1 MWSDS
6 QRGIT
11 MKRRALHAGLLALFL
26 ICLLSGARSAP
37 PAVAATPA
45 EATLSL
51 SPASGAPGT
60 IVALSIPAGGLPAN
74 DEADVL
80 FQDAT
85 NTYLGLLL
93 FRGMT
98 GPDGSFNARVPMAP
112 EAAAGVGRIFVNAAG
127 NITTSAPFTVLPS
140 IQVFPNP
147 IQAGT
152 GLQVVGNG
160 FSSGYPITIQQDNG
174 RGLGPQPLTALGGES
189 TYANALGNFTAL
201 LILDKHSPVG
211 SVQISATDLVLTAT
225 ATLQTTDPNAL
236 SGAPSIGATPPITT
250 TVGQATGTPLLAQVS
265 SPLPPTVTPVS
276 GPGSRATATPGFGN
290 APSPSPTAT
299 PGSIAGTGTT
309 AYFADGFTGQ
319 AKAAGQASFTE
330 SLNLLN
336 ATDAAAPVTITYVL
350 GGASAPVVVSRMVG
364 PRAVLREPVNVDVG
378 PGREVAAIITS
389 PAHIAASRSIGRV
402 AANGVRLGGS
412 TALPVV
418 APSRSWGFPEGYTG
432 YSFQEYLTL
441 LNPGDVPATVR
452 VQLAPQGDSA
462 RSARVVSLTVPP
474 HARTTANIRA
484 LNAGSTISS
493 VGMIVSSDQPIVA
506 ERVEYFGDGSG
517 SGKFGST
524 VTPGIVP
531 PATALR
537 FGFGSSGGQ
546 AGTGGNA
553 GDEQYITLLNPATSG
568 TPVRVTTSYTGATGG
583 SLGHAHVTV
592 APGTRRT
599 IVASSVLGAADT
611 GTFGVALQ
619 ASGPIEAEGSQYF
632 GGSPNSGSH
641 AGVIVPGMASP
652 STDLFFAD
660 LSTTMTDG
668 TPLTQT
674 VYLSNPGAAQVTV
687 DATYFGSG
695 GSPVTRRYSVAA
707 GGITTVV
714 VNYEVGAPLP
724 GSTAQAS
731 KPSEFFSVLGAE
743 FRASGP
749 IVPYA
754 TARSVEGRAITGI
767 AGAP

>member
-1 MWSDS
+1 
-6 QRGIT
+6 
-11 MKRRALHAGLLALFL
+11 MKRRALHAGLLAGILT
-26 ICLLSGARSAP
+26 CLLGGARSAP
-37 PAVAATPA
+37 PAVAAVPAAAPLTLTPA
-45 EATLSL
+45 I
-51 SPASGAPGT
+51 GVPGT

-93 FRGMT
+93 LRGMT

-127 NITTSAPFTVLPS
+127 NITTSAPFTVRPV
-140 IQVFPNP
+140 IQVLPNP

-152 GLQVVGNG
+152 GFQVVGNG

-174 RGLGPQPLTALGGES
+174 RGLGPQPLTALGGEN

-225 ATLQTTDPNAL
+225 AALQTTDPNAL
-236 SGAPSIGATPPITT
+236 SSAPIFGATPPFST
-250 TVGQATGTPLLAQVS
+250 TVGQVTGTPPLAQTTIPV
-265 SPLPPTVTPVS
+265 PPTVTPVS
-276 GPGSRATATPGFGN
+276 GPGSGATATQGFGN
-290 APSPSPTAT
+290 VPSPAPTAT
-299 PGSIAGTGTT
+299 PVLIAGTGTT
-309 AYFADGFTGQ
+309 AYFAEGFTGQ

-364 PRAVLREPVNVDVG
+364 PRSVLREPVNVDVG
-378 PGREVAAIITS
+378 PGREVAAIVTS
-389 PAHIAASRSIGRV
+389 PARIAASRSIGRV
-402 AANGVRLGGS
+402 GANGARLGGS
-412 TALPVV
+412 TALPV
-418 APSRSWGFPEGYTG
+418 AATSRSWGFPEGYTG

-441 LNPGDVPATVR
+441 LNPGGLPATVR

-484 LNAGSTISS
+484 LNAGSTTSS
-493 VGMIVSSDQPIVA
+493 VGMIVGSDQPIVA

-524 VTPGIVP
+524 VTPGIVA

-537 FGFGSSGGQ
+537 FGFGSSGGR
-546 AGTGGNA
+546 AGTGANA
-553 GDEQYITLLNPATSG
+553 GEHYITLLNPATSG
-568 TPVRVTTSYTGATGG
+568 MPVSVTTSYSGATGG
-583 SLGHAHVTV
+583 SLGQARV
-592 APGTRRT
+592 AISPGTRRT
-599 IVASSVLGAADT
+599 IVASSVLGSAET

-619 ASGPIEAEGSQYF
+619 ASGPIEAEASQYF
-632 GGSPNSGSH
+632 GGSPNSGTH
-641 AGVIVPGMASP
+641 AGVIVPGVASP
-652 STDLFFAD
+652 SADLFFAD

-674 VYLSNPGAAQVTV
+674 VYLSNPGAAQLTV

>member
-1 MWSDS
+1 
-6 QRGIT
+6 
-11 MKRRALHAGLLALFL
+11 MKRRALHAGLLAVILT
-26 ICLLSGARSAP
+26 CLLGGARSVP
-37 PAVAATPA
+37 PAAAATPA
-45 EATLSL
+45 AGAPLTL
-51 SPASGAPGT
+51 SPASGTPGT

-74 DEADVL
+74 DEADVV

-112 EAAAGVGRIFVNAAG
+112 EAAAGTGRIFVNAAG
-127 NITTSAPFTVLPS
+127 NITTSAPFTVRPS
-140 IQVFPNP
+140 IQVLPNP

-152 GLQVVGNG
+152 GFQVVGNG

-211 SVQISATDLVLTAT
+211 SVQISASDLVLTAT
-225 ATLQTTDPNAL
+225 AALQTTDPNAL
-236 SGAPSIGATPPITT
+236 SSAPIIGATPPIST
-250 TVGQATGTPLLAQVS
+250 TVGQVTGTVLPAPHTTFPV
-265 SPLPPTVTPVS
+265 PPTVTPS
-276 GPGSRATATPGFGN
+276 LGPPPSVTATPSLGN
-290 APSPSPTAT
+290 APSPAPTAT
-299 PGSIAGTGTT
+299 PVLIAGTGTT
-309 AYFADGFTGQ
+309 AYFAEGFTGQ
-319 AKAAGQASFTE
+319 ARAAGQASFTE

-336 ATDAAAPVTITYVL
+336 TADAAAPITITYVL
-350 GGASAPVVVSRMVG
+350 GGTSAPVVVARIVG
-364 PRAVLREPVNVDVG
+364 PRSVLREPVNVDVG
-378 PGREVAAIITS
+378 PNREVAAIVTS
-389 PAHIAASRSIGRV
+389 PARIVASRTIGRV
-402 AANGVRLGGS
+402 AANGARLGGS
-412 TALPVV
+412 TALPVS

-441 LNPGDVPATVR
+441 LNPGDLPATVR

-462 RSARVVSLTVPP
+462 RNARTVTLLVPP

-484 LNAGSTISS
+484 LNAGSTTSS

-524 VTPGIVP
+524 VTPGIVA

-537 FGFGSSGGQ
+537 FAYGVSGGRT
-546 AGTGGNA
+546 GTGGNA
-553 GDEQYITLLNPATSG
+553 GEHYLTLLNPAASG
-568 TPVRVTTSYTGATGG
+568 TPVSVTASYTGATGG
-583 SLGHAHVTV
+583 SLGQARV
-592 APGTRRT
+592 AVGPGTRRT
-599 IVASSVLGAADT
+599 IVANSVLGAANS
-611 GTFGVALQ
+611 GTFSVALQ
-619 ASGPIEAEGSQYF
+619 ASGPIEAEASQYF
-632 GGSPNSGSH
+632 GGSPNSGTP
-641 AGVIVPGMASP
+641 AGMIVPGVANP
-652 STDLFFAD
+652 GTDLFFAD

-674 VYLSNPGAAQVTV
+674 VSLSNPGATQVTV

-695 GSPVTRRYSVAA
+695 GSPVTKRYSVAA
-707 GGITTVV
+707 GGITDVS
-714 VNYEVGAPLP
+714 VNYDVGAPVP
-724 GSTAQAS
+724 GSTAHAS
-731 KPSEFFSVLGAE
+731 QPSGFSTVLGAE

-749 IVPYA
+749 IVAYA
-754 TARSVEGRAITGI
+754 TASSVELRAITGI

>member
-1 MWSDS
+1 
-6 QRGIT
+6 
-11 MKRRALHAGLLALFL
+11 MKRRALHAGLLAGILT
-26 ICLLSGARSAP
+26 CLLGGARSAP
-37 PAVAATPA
+37 PAVAAVPAAAPLTLTPA
-45 EATLSL
+45 I
-51 SPASGAPGT
+51 GVPGT

-93 FRGMT
+93 LRGMT

-127 NITTSAPFTVLPS
+127 NITTSAPFTVRPV
-140 IQVFPNP
+140 IQVLPNP

-152 GLQVVGNG
+152 GFQVVGNG

-174 RGLGPQPLTALGGES
+174 RGLGPQPLTALGGEN

-225 ATLQTTDPNAL
+225 AALQTTDPNAL
-236 SGAPSIGATPPITT
+236 SSAPIFGATPPFST
-250 TVGQATGTPLLAQVS
+250 TVGQVTGTPPLAQTTIPV
-265 SPLPPTVTPVS
+265 PPTVTPVS
-276 GPGSRATATPGFGN
+276 GPGSGATATQGFGN
-290 APSPSPTAT
+290 APSPAPTAT
-299 PGSIAGTGTT
+299 PVLIAGTGTT
-309 AYFADGFTGQ
+309 AYFAEGFTGQ

-364 PRAVLREPVNVDVG
+364 PRSVLREPVNVDVG
-378 PGREVAAIITS
+378 PGREVAAIVTS
-389 PAHIAASRSIGRV
+389 PARIAASRSIGRV
-402 AANGVRLGGS
+402 GANGARLGGS
-412 TALPVV
+412 TALPV
-418 APSRSWGFPEGYTG
+418 AATSRSWGFPEGYTG

-441 LNPGDVPATVR
+441 LNPGGLPATVR

-484 LNAGSTISS
+484 LNAGSTTSS
-493 VGMIVSSDQPIVA
+493 VGMIVGSDQPIVA

-524 VTPGIVP
+524 VTPGIVA

-537 FGFGSSGGQ
+537 FGFGSSGGR
-546 AGTGGNA
+546 AGTGANA
-553 GDEQYITLLNPATSG
+553 GEHYITLLNPATSG
-568 TPVRVTTSYTGATGG
+568 MPVSVTTSYSGATGG
-583 SLGHAHVTV
+583 SLGQARV
-592 APGTRRT
+592 AISPGTRRT
-599 IVASSVLGAADT
+599 IVASSVLGSAET

-619 ASGPIEAEGSQYF
+619 ASGPIEAEASQYF
-632 GGSPNSGSH
+632 GGSPNSGTH
-641 AGVIVPGMASP
+641 AGVIVPGVASP
-652 STDLFFAD
+652 SADLFFAD

-674 VYLSNPGAAQVTV
+674 VYLSNPGAAQLTV

-695 GSPVTRRYSVAA
+695 GRPVTKSYSVAA
-707 GGITTVV
+707 GGITAVV
-714 VNYEVGAPLP
+714 VNHDVGAPLP
-724 GSTAQAS
+724 GSTTQAS
-731 KPSEFFSVLGAE
+731 QPSGFSAVLGAE

-749 IVPYA
+749 VVAYA
-754 TARSVEGRAITGI
+754 TASSVEGRAITGI

>member
-1 MWSDS
+1 
-6 QRGIT
+6 

-26 ICLLSGARSAP
+26 ICLLGGARSAP
-37 PAVAATPA
+37 PARAATPA
-45 EATLSL
+45 AGAPLTL

-60 IVALSIPAGGLPAN
+60 IVALAIPAGGLPAN
-74 DEADVL
+74 DEADIL

-127 NITTSAPFTVLPS
+127 NITTSAPFTVQPS
-140 IQVFPNP
+140 IQVLPNP

-152 GLQVVGNG
+152 GFQVVGNG

-225 ATLQTTDPNAL
+225 TTLQTTDPNAL
-236 SGAPSIGATPPITT
+236 SGAPIVGATPPFSS
-250 TVGQATGTPLLAQVS
+250 TVGQVTGTPPLAQTTIPV
-265 SPLPPTVTPVS
+265 PPTVTPVS
-276 GPGSRATATPGFGN
+276 SPASGATATPGFGN

-299 PGSIAGTGTT
+299 PGQIPAFGTT
-309 AYFADGFTGQ
+309 AYFAEGFTGQ

-350 GGASAPVVVSRMVG
+350 GGASTPVVVSRMVG
-364 PRAVLREPVNVDVG
+364 PRSVLREPVNVDVG
-378 PGREVAAIITS
+378 PNREVAAIVTS
-389 PAHIAASRSIGRV
+389 PARIAASRSIGRV
-402 AANGVRLGGS
+402 GANGARLGSS
-412 TALPVV
+412 TALPV
-418 APSRSWGFPEGYTG
+418 AAASRTWGFPEGYTG

-441 LNPGDVPATVR
+441 LNPSDLSATVR

-484 LNAGSTISS
+484 LNAGSTINS
-493 VGMIVSSDQPIVA
+493 VGMLVSSDQPIVA

-524 VTPGIVP
+524 VTPGIVA

-537 FGFGSSGGQ
+537 FGFGSSGGR
-546 AGTGGNA
+546 AGTAGNA
-553 GDEQYITLLNPATSG
+553 GEHYITLLNPATSG
-568 TPVRVTTSYTGATGG
+568 TPVSVTTSYTGATGG
-583 SLGHAHVTV
+583 SLGQARV
-592 APGTRRT
+592 AVSPGTRRT

-619 ASGPIEAEGSQYF
+619 ASGPIEAEASQYF
-632 GGSPNSGSH
+632 GGSPNSGTH
-641 AGVIVPGMASP
+641 AGVIVPGVASP
-652 STDLFFAD
+652 STDLLLAD

-695 GSPVTRRYSVAA
+695 GSPVTKRYSVAA
-707 GGITTVV
+707 GGIAAVV
-714 VNYEVGAPLP
+714 VNVDVGAPLP
-724 GSTAQAS
+724 GSTAHAS
-731 KPSEFFSVLGAE
+731 QPSGFSTVLGAE

-749 IVPYA
+749 IVAYA

>member
-1 MWSDS
+1 
-6 QRGIT
+6 
-11 MKRRALHAGLLALFL
+11 MKRRALHAGLLAGIL
-26 ICLLSGARSAP
+26 ICLLGGARSAP
-37 PAVAATPA
+37 PAVAAVAAAAPLTLTPA
-45 EATLSL
+45 I
-51 SPASGAPGT
+51 GVPGT

-93 FRGMT
+93 FRGIT

-127 NITTSAPFTVLPS
+127 NITTSAPFTVRPV
-140 IQVFPNP
+140 IQVLPNP

-152 GLQVVGNG
+152 GFQVVGNG

-174 RGLGPQPLTALGGES
+174 RGLGPQPLTALGGEN

-225 ATLQTTDPNAL
+225 AALQTTDPNAL
-236 SGAPSIGATPPITT
+236 SSAPIFGATPPFST
-250 TVGQATGTPLLAQVS
+250 TVGQVTGTPPLAQTTIPV
-265 SPLPPTVTPVS
+265 PPTVTPVS
-276 GPGSRATATPGFGN
+276 GSGN
-290 APSPSPTAT
+290 APSPAPTVT
-299 PGSIAGTGTT
+299 PGSSAVAGTT
-309 AYFADGFTGQ
+309 AYFAEGFTGQ
-319 AKAAGQASFTE
+319 AKAVGQASFTE

-364 PRAVLREPVNVDVG
+364 PRSVLREPVNVDVG
-378 PGREVAAIITS
+378 PGREVAAIVTS
-389 PAHIAASRSIGRV
+389 PARIAASRTIGRV
-402 AANGVRLGGS
+402 GVNGARLGGS
-412 TALPVV
+412 TALPVA
-418 APSRSWGFPEGYTG
+418 APSRTWGFPEGYTG

-441 LNPGDVPATVR
+441 LNPGDLSATVR

-462 RSARVVSLTVPP
+462 RNARTVTLTVLP

-484 LNAGSTISS
+484 LNAGSTTSS
-493 VGMIVSSDQPIVA
+493 VGMIVGSDQPIVA

-524 VTPGIVP
+524 VIPGIVA

-537 FGFGSSGGQ
+537 FAYGVSGGR

-553 GDEQYITLLNPATSG
+553 GEHYLTLLNPAVSG
-568 TPVRVTTSYTGATGG
+568 TPVSVTASYTGATGG
-583 SLGHAHVTV
+583 SLGQARV
-592 APGTRRT
+592 AVSPGTRRT
-599 IVASSVLGAADT
+599 IVAGSVLGAAST
-611 GTFGVALQ
+611 GTFSLALQ
-619 ASGPIEAEGSQYF
+619 ASGPIEAEASQYF
-632 GGSPNSGSH
+632 GGSPNSGTH
-641 AGVIVPGMASP
+641 AGVIVPGVASP

-674 VYLSNPGAAQVTV
+674 VSLSNPGAAQVTV

-695 GSPVTRRYSVAA
+695 GTPVTKSYSVAA
-707 GGITTVV
+707 GGITAVA
-714 VNYEVGAPLP
+714 VNYDVGAPLP
-724 GSTAQAS
+724 GSTAHAS
-731 KPSEFFSVLGAE
+731 QPSGFSSVLGAE

-749 IVPYA
+749 IVAYA
-754 TARSVEGRAITGI
+754 TAFSVEGRAITGL